1 MVKHKRKLRH
11 VTIQRVLQS
20 FVVRQSGAM
29 AFLIYLTDAA
39 DRILSTPTFPL
50 LCANSTCT
58 AFTKVSRRVLRRGA
72 VDGLLTDAQ

>member
-11 VTIQRVLQS
+11 VTLKRVLQS

-39 DRILSTPTFPL
+39 DHISSTPIFPL
-50 LCANSTCT
+50 SCAN
-58 AFTKVSRRVLRRGA
+58 
-72 VDGLLTDAQ
+72 